1 MEITL
6 NSLKQQDLTGITDDN
21 KLLEAMMLP
30 MPFLLE
36 VVATIVQA
44 NRSVHPLA
52 PASYKGSGIWG
63 LGSALIRERLL
74 PLGWEVK
81 SHRNDEQIINRT
93 LAASITV
100 KRGDKHTGL
109 PGCPVSQKS
118 PAGELIQEAVTQ
130 NGQLLQFPHAAPP
143 QSLQRWFLL
152 VYDDGINARAEFSL
166 PITLSRNGRRFAQ
179 FARRIIIP
187 IEAYMNDVIPLN
199 PNETQDDFEIK
210 VKKSG

>member
-30 MPFLLE
+30 MPFLQE

-100 KRGDKHTGL
+100 KKGDKHTGL

-118 PAGELIQEAVTQ
+118 PAGELIQEAVMQ
-130 NGQLLQFPHAAPP
+130 NGQLLLFPHNAPP
-143 QSLQRWFLL
+143 ERLQRWFLL
-152 VYDDGINARAEFSL
+152 VYDDGSYARAEFSL
-166 PITLSRNGRRFAQ
+166 PIALSKNGRRFAQ

-187 IEAYMNDVIPLN
+187 VEAGMNDVILLN
-199 PNETQDDFEIK
+199 PGDTQDDFEIK

>member
-1 MEITL
+1 MNL
-6 NSLKQQDLTGITDDN
+6 LKQQDLLNITDDH
-21 KLLEAMMLP
+21 KLIETMTLS

-44 NRSVHPLA
+44 SRSVHPQA
-52 PASYKGSGIWG
+52 PESYKGAGIWG
-63 LGSALIRERLL
+63 LGSALIRERLV
-74 PLGWEVK
+74 PFGWEVK
-81 SHRNDEQIINRT
+81 SHRNDEQIIHRISGV
-93 LAASITV
+93 SITV
-100 KRGDKHTGL
+100 KKGDKHTGL
-109 PGCPVSQKS
+109 PGLPVSQKS

-130 NGQLLQFPHAAPP
+130 NGQLLLFPHAAPP

>member
-1 MEITL
+1 M
-6 NSLKQQDLTGITDDN
+6 NSLKQQDLTGITDDH

-118 PAGELIQEAVTQ
+118 PAGELIQEAVIQ
-130 NGQLLQFPHAAPP
+130 NGQLLLFPHDTPP
-143 QSLQRWFLL
+143 ESLQRWFLL
-152 VYDDGINARAEFSL
+152 VYDDGLNARAEFSL
-166 PITLSRNGRRFAQ
+166 PITLSGNYRRFEK

-187 IEAYMNDVIPLN
+187 IEAYMMDDVILLN
-199 PNETQDDFEIK
+199 PDETQDDFEIK

>member
-52 PASYKGSGIWG
+52 PESYKGAGIWG

-130 NGQLLQFPHAAPP
+130 NGQLLLFPHAAPP